1 MSFERPKLVVSK
13 CLEFG
18 HCRFDGSMIGCK
30 EVSMLKEYVD
40 FLPFC
45 PEMGIGLPSP
55 RESLRLV
62 LKDGEHRLVMTKS
75 GIDQTGA
82 MQKFS
87 EKSLKEIKAFGV
99 DGFVL
104 KGASPSCGTKE
115 VRLYPSIGKVAML
128 SRKSKGIFGEI
139 MMENY
144 PNLLFEDEGR
154 LSNFTIR
161 EHFYTAIFTKAD
173 FRRVKKLHA
182 MKELVQF
189 HGKNKYLF
197 MAYSKSQLTVLG
209 KIVANHEK
217 LPLDDILNAYEE
229 NLDRLFKKNPT
240 SGQFVNVMLHIFG
253 YFSKE
258 LSAKEKAY
266 FLDAL
271 ESYRNKHIPQSTVM
285 GVLWAWVLRFD
296 DPYLLQQTVFEPFP
310 KKLIQVTD
318 SGKGL

>member
-1 MSFERPKLVVSK
+1 MSFERPKVVVSK

-30 EVSMLKEYVD
+30 EVAMLKEFVD
-40 FLPFC
+40 FLPLC

-75 GIDQTGA
+75 GEDKTEA
-82 MQKFS
+82 MNTFATKA
-87 EKSLKEIKAFGV
+87 LKEIKAFGV
-99 DGFVL
+99 DGFIL

-128 SRKSKGIFGEI
+128 SRKSKGIFGQT
-139 MMENY
+139 MMEAY
-144 PNLLFEDEGR
+144 PQLLFEDEGR

-173 FRRVKKLHA
+173 FRRVKKAHS

-197 MAYSKSQLTVLG
+197 MAYSKSQLTTLG
-209 KIVANHEK
+209 KIVANHDK
-217 LPLDDILNAYEE
+217 LNLDEIFAAYEL
-229 NLDRLFKKNPT
+229 NLDQLFKKMPT
-240 SGQFVNVMLHIFG
+240 SGQYVNVMLHIFG

-258 LSAKEKAY
+258 LSPKEKAY

-271 ESYRNKHIPQSTVM
+271 ENYRSKHIPQSTVM
-285 GVLWAWVLRFD
+285 SVLWAWVLRFD

-318 SGKGL
+318 SGKGI

>member
-30 EVSMLKEYVD
+30 EVAMLKEYVD

-75 GIDQTGA
+75 GIDQTEA

-87 EKSLKEIKAFGV
+87 EKALKEIKAFGV

-128 SRKSKGIFGEI
+128 SRKSKGIFGEM
-139 MMENY
+139 MMEHY

-173 FRRVKKLHA
+173 FRRVKSLHA

-217 LPLDDILNAYEE
+217 LPLDNLLNAYEE

-285 GVLWAWVLRFD
+285 GVLWAWVIRFD